1 MAHAHPPHRLLIVD
15 DVAASRETLESILY
29 APDYE
34 FYLAAS
40 GHEGLAVA
48 SQVQPDLILLDVMMP
63 DLDGYEV
70 CRRLR
75 ALPELAE
82 TPVVLI
88 TALDDRTSLR
98 LGLEAGADDIVG
110 KPFDGA
116 QLRARVA
123 MILRLNRRR
132 VLAAA
137 QERLVRAVEA
147 AARPLVVVEE
157 AQMVY
162 ANPPARRVLSLAEPE
177 EAAQI
182 ASGCIGPGIY
192 ALDSTPDGPG
202 IRWEVVSEEAMPEL
216 SEAER

>member
-15 DVAASRETLESILY
+15 DVAASRETLEGILY

-34 FYLAAS
+34 FHLAAS

-75 ALPELAE
+75 ATPELAE

-88 TALDDRTSLR
+88 TALDERTSLR
-98 LGLEAGADDIVG
+98 LGLAAGADDIVG

-132 VLAAA
+132 VLAEA
-137 QERLVRAVEA
+137 QERLVQAVEA
-147 AARPLVVVEE
+147 AARALVVVQDERV
-157 AQMVY
+157 VY
-162 ANPPARRVLSLAEPE
+162 ANLPAHRLLNLEGG
-177 EAAQI
+177 AAG
-182 ASGCIGPGIY
+182 APVVAGVVDPGIY
-192 ALDSTPDGPG
+192 ALDPVRDGRG
-202 IRWEVVSEEAMPEL
+202 FRWEAVAGQVS
-216 SEAER
+216 